1 MSFSVVGGRCGEWFT
16 DDSSSLPLLCTLFY
30 YYYINSTLGH
40 QALGPRGWGLLNLK
54 MWALVTCFLATSE
67 FFWHWGVAFFL
78 FSHLWWVRATFSQE
92 TGIVILLTGWNLW
105 INLKNWNSSA
115 YFIKNNEKIE
125 LIRIFWKW
133 GWRQVFVCCFLVWIP
148 QYRGEIPWLRVVVPK
163 LGWWTEPLEKI
174 GFPWPYLYPWVR
186 TLRGWWSA
194 FRCRNMYF

>member
-1 MSFSVVGGRCGEWFT
+1 MWGMVYRWFKCIAFIVHFI
-16 DDSSSLPLLCTLFY
+16 LLLV
-30 YYYINSTLGH
+30 H
-40 QALGPRGWGLLNLK
+40 QLHLGPSGIRSQRLGTPELEDVGIGDI
-54 MWALVTCFLATSE
+54 FLATSE

-125 LIRIFWKW
+125 VIRIFGKW
-133 GWRQVFVCCFLVWIP
+133 GWRQVFVCCFLVWMP
-148 QYRGEIPWLRVVVPK
+148 QHRGEIPWLRVVVPK
-163 LGWWTEPLEKI
+163 PGWWTEPLEKI
-174 GFPWPYLYPWVR
+174 GFPWPYLYPWIR

-194 FRCRNMYF
+194 FWCRNMYF